1 MAMKTKRQVSTAVAR
16 KLGIV
21 DSLHSPS
28 AADAAYIEGEYD
40 DLYAMYADK
49 ETIYWPNTGRDVEEI
64 PDVIFSALVDIL
76 CGNVN
81 GAFAVEEP
89 AVSDER
95 GSRIPISTRGWRNL
109 KKHISRQGSGLPTR
123 ARFF

>member
-1 MAMKTKRQVSTAVAR
+1 MKTKRELSTSVAR

-21 DSLHSPS
+21 DALHSPA

-40 DLYAMYADK
+40 DLLSLYESK

-64 PDVIFSALVDIL
+64 PEAVFSALRDIL

-81 GAFAVEEP
+81 GAFGVDEP
-89 AVSDER
+89 VVADER
-95 GSRIPISTRGWRNL
+95 GARIPISTRGWRNL
-109 KKHISRQGSGLPTR
+109 KKHVARPASGFPAK